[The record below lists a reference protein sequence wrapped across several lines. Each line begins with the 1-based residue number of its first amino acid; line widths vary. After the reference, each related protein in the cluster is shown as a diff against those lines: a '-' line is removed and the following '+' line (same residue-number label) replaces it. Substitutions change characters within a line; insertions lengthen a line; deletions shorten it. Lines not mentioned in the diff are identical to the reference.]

1 MYKVL
6 VVQGKSLFKFDLES
20 CLDSDLYCVELI
32 DSPTDISL
40 CEVSSVPDCLIM
52 SFELS
57 ESKESS
63 FCQFVKSQEIWQYV
77 PILQVSSKFSDEV
90 LVESLTKGAF
100 DCVSSDITPEALRL
114 KIRAMVHLKTDY
126 DDLLAYRRLYDV
138 RKRISKFNHDFNNP
152 LTIALGNLNWLRNH
166 ISDESHLSRLTRLF
180 DALDRMVGL
189 IKNLRVL
196 IDFVEKN
203 SVVSKDLLPSEHA
216 VK

>member
-1 MYKVL
+1 MYKVM

-20 CLDSDLYCVELI
+20 CLDSDLYCLELVNT
-32 DSPTDISL
+32 PNGISV
-40 CEVSSVPDCLIM
+40 CEANSVPDCLIM

-63 FCQFVKSQEIWQYV
+63 FCQFLKSQKIWQNV

-90 LVESLTKGAF
+90 LVDSLSKGAF
-100 DCVSSDITPEALRL
+100 DCVSNDVAPDILRL
-114 KIRAMVHLKTDY
+114 KVRAMVQLKTDY
-126 DDLLAYRRLYDV
+126 DDLNAYRKLYEV
-138 RKRISKFNHDFNNP
+138 RKKISKFNHDFNNP

-166 ISDESHLSRLTRLF
+166 ISDESHLNRLTRVC

-189 IKNLRVL
+189 IKTLRSL

-203 SVVSKDLLPSEHA
+203 PVGSKDFLSA
-216 VK
+216 DSAAK